1 MVPSV
6 EFPNVDQMTGDGGRG
21 RHRRTDEVGAAATS
35 LPSLEVPVAGRGAPF
50 ARPKDVR
57 IHAEAHRAAGVAP
70 LEAGFAK
77 QRIETLR
84 LGLPLHARR
93 PRHDHSAHLRMYAV
107 TADN

>member
-1 MVPSV
+1 
-6 EFPNVDQMTGDGGRG
+6 MTGDGGRG

-84 LGLPLHARR
+84 LALPLHARR
-93 PRHDHSAHLRMYAV
+93 PRDDPRPPLRMPA
-107 TADN
+107 APAHRWRGHPE